1 MNPLVQ
7 NTTQKV
13 RVISLPKI
21 HHQKVKEIL
30 LVQITTQKVKV
41 ISLPKIRHQKVKVIP
56 LVQNTTQKVTIISLS
71 KIHHAESKSGSSCL
85 NTTQKVKVIP
95 LVQKATQKVKVM
107 SLPKIHHTKS
117 DSFCPKH
124 LAPVAD
130 EMVLELLE
138 PHHLPDL
145 LPITPQGR
153 PPLQNNLSHILSGL
167 HLEQKNDT

>member
-21 HHQKVKEIL
+21 HHQKVKVIL
-30 LVQITTQKVKV
+30 LVQITTKKVEVISIPKINHQKVKV
-41 ISLPKIRHQKVKVIP
+41 ISLPKI
-56 LVQNTTQKVTIISLS
+56 
-71 KIHHAESKSGSSCL
+71 
-85 NTTQKVKVIP
+85 
-95 LVQKATQKVKVM
+95 
-107 SLPKIHHTKS
+107 HHTKS
-117 DSFCPKH
+117 NSSCPKH
-124 LAPVAD
+124 LASVAD

-167 HLEQKNDT
+167 HLEP

>member
-41 ISLPKIRHQKVKVIP
+41 ISLPKIHHQKVKVIP
-56 LVQNTTQKVTIISLS
+56 LVQN
-71 KIHHAESKSGSSCL
+71 A
-85 NTTQKVKVIP
+85 TQKVKVI
-95 LVQKATQKVKVM
+95 
-107 SLPKIHHTKS
+107 SLPKVHQTKS
-117 DSFCPKH
+117 DSSCPKH